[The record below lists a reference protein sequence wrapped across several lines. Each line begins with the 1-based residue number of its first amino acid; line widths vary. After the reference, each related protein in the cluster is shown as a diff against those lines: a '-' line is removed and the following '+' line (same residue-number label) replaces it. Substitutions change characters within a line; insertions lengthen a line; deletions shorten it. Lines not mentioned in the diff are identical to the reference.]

1 MLFRV
6 PALAPGTQ
14 EQFRLIPLS
23 QHASKHAGRG
33 VSKGGI
39 FLTCSRFLILKGG
52 TGREQVAG
60 TGQTP
65 IKDQSDGTVLRSSDP
80 CQTPQF
86 DSLQGPPMWQK
97 RPIFDHHKV
106 PPDVPEKCLVFR

>member
-60 TGQTP
+60 TGREP
-65 IKDQSDGTVLRSSDP
+65 IKDQSDGTVLHSVDP
-80 CQTPQF
+80 CQTSRF
-86 DSLQGPPMWQK
+86 DSLRGPQAWQK
-97 RPIFDHHKV
+97 RPTSDRHIT
-106 PPDVPEKCLVFR
+106 PPDVPEKYQESR

>member
-65 IKDQSDGTVLRSSDP
+65 TKDQSDGIVLRSLDP
-80 CQTPQF
+80 CQTSQF
-86 DSLQGPPMWQK
+86 DSLRGPLVWQK
-97 RPIFDHHKV
+97 RPTSDRRIT
-106 PPDVPEKCLVFR
+106 PLDVPEKYLVCR

>member
-60 TGQTP
+60 TGQMP
-65 IKDQSDGTVLRSSDP
+65 KVDQLDGTVLRCVDP
-80 CQTPQF
+80 CRKPRFET
-86 DSLQGPPMWQK
+86 LRGPLVSQP
-97 RPIFDHHKV
+97 RLIFDRHIT
-106 PPDVPEKCLVFR
+106 PPDVPERCLVNR

>member
-60 TGQTP
+60 TGEKP
-65 IKDQSDGTVLRSSDP
+65 KVDPSDGTVSRSSDP
-80 CQTPQF
+80 YQKPLF
-86 DSLQGPPMWQK
+86 DSLRGPPK
-97 RPIFDHHKV
+97 
-106 PPDVPEKCLVFR
+106 

>member
-60 TGQTP
+60 TGQKPKVGPLT
-65 IKDQSDGTVLRSSDP
+65 GTVLRSLDP
-80 CQTPQF
+80 CQKSQF
-86 DSLQGPPMWQK
+86 DLLQGLLK
-97 RPIFDHHKV
+97 
-106 PPDVPEKCLVFR
+106 

>member
-33 VSKGGI
+33 DSKGGI

-52 TGREQVAG
+52 TGREQVTG
-60 TGQTP
+60 TGQMP
-65 IKDQSDGTVLRSSDP
+65 KVDLSDDTVLRSSDP
-80 CQTPQF
+80 CQTPRF
-86 DSLQGPPMWQK
+86 ETLRGPPAWQP
-97 RPIFDHHKV
+97 RLIFDRHITL
-106 PPDVPEKCLVFR
+106 PDVPVRYLVNH

>member
-1 MLFRV
+1 MLFRG
-6 PALAPGTQ
+6 PALAPGPQ

-39 FLTCSRFLILKGG
+39 FLTCSRFIILKGG

-65 IKDQSDGTVLRSSDP
+65 KVDLSDGRVLRSEDP
-80 CQTPQF
+80 CQTPLF
-86 DSLQGPPMWQK
+86 DSLRGP
-97 RPIFDHHKV
+97 RV
-106 PPDVPEKCLVFR
+106 

>member
-1 MLFRV
+1 MLFRG
-6 PALAPGTQ
+6 PALAPGPQ
-14 EQFRLIPLS
+14 EQFRHIPLS

-39 FLTCSRFLILKGG
+39 FLTCSRFIILKGG

-65 IKDQSDGTVLRSSDP
+65 IKGQSDGTVLRFVDP
-80 CQTPQF
+80 CQTRLF
-86 DSLQGPPMWQK
+86 DSLQGPQVWQP
-97 RPIFDHHKV
+97 RPIFDRHIT
-106 PPDVPEKCLVFR
+106 PLDVIVRYLVNR

>member
-60 TGQTP
+60 TGQMP
-65 IKDQSDGTVLRSSDP
+65 KVDQSDGTVLRSVDP
-80 CQTPQF
+80 CQTPRF
-86 DSLQGPPMWQK
+86 ETLQGLLVLQP
-97 RPIFDHHKV
+97 RPIFDHHIT
-106 PPDVPEKCLVFR
+106 PLDVIVRYLVNR